1 MKKETVA
8 VYCRLSVED
17 EGRGDA
23 ESESIQNQRS
33 MLLAYAEEM
42 GWEVYRVYADED
54 YSGLRD
60 DRPAFQEMLRDAK
73 CGCFS
78 IILCKTQSRFPEA
91 RP

>member
-60 DRPAFQEMLRDAK
+60 DRPALDRK
-73 CGCFS
+73 S
-78 IILCKTQSRFPEA
+78 VV
-91 RP
+91 